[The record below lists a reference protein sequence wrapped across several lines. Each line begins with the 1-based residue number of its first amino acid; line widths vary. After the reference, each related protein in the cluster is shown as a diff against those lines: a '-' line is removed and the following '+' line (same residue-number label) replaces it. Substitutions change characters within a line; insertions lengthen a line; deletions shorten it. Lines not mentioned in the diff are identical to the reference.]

1 MKLPAIFSNLT
12 TKQLVAVVLAVLA
25 VFGVSVVIT
34 NNGDSTTVTIN
45 LRSADGGPTSVTTTT
60 GALDAIKQ
68 SAETHTELNGSPPV
82 CNPVTAPVSST
93 CVTPQQYSAGV
104 DQVNRL
110 KETRPLAPLNPQAA
124 GSIPGCR
131 SRFISRNYSSRNG
144 LGPNSIW
151 LHQTISTDNGFV
163 GVNAITGYFNT
174 AGPDVSS
181 HLVMAGAK
189 AACNYIV
196 PISQKAWTQTGFNSR
211 AISIEVTGTQSQ
223 GYYVKGAGRAR
234 LVQVLAYIG
243 KTWRIPLRRGSIS
256 GCTVTAGIVDHN
268 QGGSC
273 AGNHN
278 DISPYRAE
286 IAGIIRDAAAINSTS
301 ARRVSYPNVEHFG
314 RKRHAWCYRLAVI
327 RKNAKADG
335 WNAKRVE
342 TAERYKELIGKGS
355 TTKCKFV

>member
-1 MKLPAIFSNLT
+1 MNSLKSFFSNIT
-12 TKQLVAVVLAVLA
+12 TKQLVLVVLAVLS
-25 VFGVSVVIT
+25 VFGVSVVVT

-45 LRSADGGPTSVTTTT
+45 VRSPEGPTSITTTT
-60 GALDAIKQ
+60 GALDAVKES
-68 SAETHTELNGSPPV
+68 SAEHSNLNGTPPV
-82 CNPVTAPVSST
+82 CNAVTSTVTGCVTAG
-93 CVTPQQYSAGV
+93 QLAAGV
-104 DQVNRL
+104 DQIHEL
-110 KETRPLAPLNPQAA
+110 EKTRPLSPLNPLAA

-144 LGPNSIW
+144 IAPNSIW
-151 LHQTISTDNGFV
+151 LHQTISGDNGYV

-181 HLVMAGAK
+181 HLVMAGSK

-256 GCTVTAGIVDHN
+256 GCTVTRSGIVDHQ

-273 AGNHN
+273 AGGHN
-278 DISPYRAE
+278 DISPYRGT
-286 IAGIIRDAAAINSTS
+286 INGIIRDAERYRVAHYSGTT
-301 ARRVSYPNVEHFG
+301 ARRCNE
-314 RKRHAWCYRLAVI
+314 L
-327 RKNAKADG
+327 
-335 WNAKRVE
+335 
-342 TAERYKELIGKGS
+342 KELRARARWRKAHNRSPVWTKERTARARALKGALGS
-355 TTKCKFV
+355 KAAACR